1 MVRLSK
7 QEKIRSVSPRR
18 PRLPSAKTGPKKD
31 NLPEGFKVHANA
43 IDGELA
49 RNAFIPKIK

>member
-7 QEKIRSVSPRR
+7 KERIRNVSPRR
-18 PRLPSAKTGPKKD
+18 PRLPSTKTGPKKD

-43 IDGELA
+43 LDGELA
-49 RNAFIPKIK
+49 KSAFIPKIK